1 MFSELTR
8 DVGEGNYRLRGKK
21 EKKKK
26 KLTQNKPTFK
36 ENIWLIEG
44 IMISYDFRV
53 AFLITRL
60 VHSELSKAHT

>member
-21 EKKKK
+21 EKKK